1 MILLSVYA
9 TFSVRYSYVY
19 FLKLEKNTS
28 TMRCGQNQTAVE
40 TKYVKLIYANLFKSE
55 ANVY

>member
-1 MILLSVYA
+1 
-9 TFSVRYSYVY
+9 
-19 FLKLEKNTS
+19 
-28 TMRCGQNQTAVE
+28 MRCGQNQTAVE